1 MGAALYLLAPT
12 FISLM
17 GATGE
22 FAAQAV
28 AYMRIYAVFSPVTTI
43 LFAVDNFLRI
53 CGYIKGSLGVNV
65 VFVVI
70 GTALEFT
77 LLGPLDWGVEG
88 AAGAYS
94 TAMLVGSLI
103 AFIPFFRGKATL
115 RFTRPR
121 PTGAVIRQIV
131 SCGAPTFLNN
141 IAGRALSNIMNIIL
155 VRLGGE
161 TAVSTWGVLM
171 YVDGFVQPLLYGMCD
186 SLQPSVGYNWGARR
200 FDRVWAIERWC
211 FGTAFAVSVVCGA
224 AIIAAP
230 GPIASLFIAGGD
242 AEALSMT
249 VEALRIFGLTYLT
262 RWLSYVAQACLLA
275 LEMALPASI
284 LSLSTA
290 LVVPLVLIAVF

>member
-1 MGAALYLLAPT
+1 
-12 FISLM
+12 
-17 GATGE
+17 
-22 FAAQAV
+22 
-28 AYMRIYAVFSPVTTI
+28 
-43 LFAVDNFLRI
+43 
-53 CGYIKGSLGVNV
+53 
-65 VFVVI
+65 
-70 GTALEFT
+70 
-77 LLGPLDWGVEG
+77 
-88 AAGAYS
+88 
-94 TAMLVGSLI
+94 
-103 AFIPFFRGKATL
+103 
-115 RFTRPR
+115 
-121 PTGAVIRQIV
+121 
-131 SCGAPTFLNN
+131 
-141 IAGRALSNIMNIIL
+141 MNIIL

-161 TAVSTWGVLM
+161 TAVSTWSVLM

-242 AEALSMT
+242 AEALSMA

-262 RWLSYVAQACLLA
+262 RWLSYAAQACLLA